1 MFLRKFN
8 KFLISCD
15 KNLSNFI
22 YLVKGDKVNR
32 TLEQNLIMNVINT
45 DASIKTVDSKYL
57 DECIFA
63 IAKQDLSYMSE
74 LYTHTCTKVY
84 SYSLSILKN
93 KEDAEDVMHDTYMA
107 VYESA
112 YQYKSKG
119 KPMAWII
126 TIARNLAYAKLNDK
140 KRYAEKDIGEYEY
153 QFINDEN
160 LSPIDK
166 ITLETCLNKLSE
178 EEREVVI
185 LHSSGFK
192 HREIAGITNLS
203 LSGVLSKYNRAI
215 KKLKDQYEKGEI

>member
-1 MFLRKFN
+1 M
-8 KFLISCD
+8 
-15 KNLSNFI
+15 
-22 YLVKGDKVNR
+22 NR
-32 TLEQNLIMNVINT
+32 TLDQVLIMDVINKT
-45 DASIKTVDSKYL
+45 NSITYVDSKYL

-63 IAKQDLSYMSE
+63 IANNDLSYMSE
-74 LYTHTCTKVY
+74 LYKHTCTKVY

-93 KEDAEDVMHDTYMA
+93 KEDAEDVMHDTYMS

-112 YQYKSKG
+112 FQYKSKG
-119 KPMAWII
+119 KPLAWII

-140 KRYAEKDIGEYEY
+140 KRYAEKDISEYEY
-153 QFINDEN
+153 QFINDDN

-166 ITLETCLNKLSE
+166 ITLETCLNKLND

-192 HREIAGITNLS
+192 HREIAQITNLS

-215 KKLKDQYEKGEI
+215 KKLREQYEKGEI